1 MRPRWWPANT
11 NPLTQA
17 SSLLLQFWLAGISFG
32 WCAGTLS
39 EIWRM
44 AVLIF
49 SGAECDVNL

>member
-17 SSLLLQFWLAGISFG
+17 SLLLQFWLAGISFG

-49 SGAECDVNL
+49 SGAECGVDF